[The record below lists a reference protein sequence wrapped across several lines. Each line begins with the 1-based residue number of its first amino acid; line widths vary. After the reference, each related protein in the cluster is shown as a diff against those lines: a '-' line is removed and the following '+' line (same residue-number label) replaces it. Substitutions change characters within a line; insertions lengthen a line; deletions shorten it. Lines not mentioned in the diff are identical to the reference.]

1 MRRLIPL
8 LALAMILAACSKTT
22 EPDLTTTT
30 TTATPTTTATTAPT
44 TTTTTES
51 SGGPSTTS
59 GSLPGYSVV
68 AGSAGGVLVVLLD
81 PGNYSDID
89 IRNVVDDAIER
100 FTPSELHIVDSQEAA
115 DLVLVEDPTDDQ
127 QKVLDAHQFARVMGD
142 LLEFLGPYASSGS
155 VSIGS

>member
-8 LALAMILAACSKTT
+8 LALAMILAACSKAA

-30 TTATPTTTATTAPT
+30 RATPGT
-44 TTTTTES
+44 TTTTVAPTTSTTEG

-59 GSLPGYSVV
+59 GSLPGYTVV
-68 AGSAGGVLVVLLD
+68 AGSAGGTLVVLLD

-100 FTPSELHIVDSQEAA
+100 FSPLELHVVDSQDAA
-115 DLVLVEDPTDDQ
+115 DVVLLENPTDDQ
-127 QKVLDAHQFARVMGD
+127 RKTLDAHQFARVLGD
-142 LLEFLGPYASSGS
+142 QLEFLGPYASSGT

>member
-8 LALAMILAACSKTT
+8 LALAMILAACSKGT

-30 TTATPTTTATTAPT
+30 RVAPPTTTVTTVASTTTAAQPSAST
-44 TTTTTES
+44 
-51 SGGPSTTS
+51 STTS
-59 GSLPGYSVV
+59 GSLPGYTVV
-68 AGSAGGVLVVLLD
+68 AGSAGGILVVLLD

-100 FTPSELHIVDSQEAA
+100 FAPVELHVVDSREAA
-115 DLVLVEDPTDDQ
+115 DLVLVENPTEDQ
-127 QKVLDAHQFARVMGD
+127 QKILDEHQFARVIGD
-142 LLEFLGPYASSGS
+142 QLEFLGPYASSGS